1 MNQNNTVNIKIK
13 DIYPHPDN
21 PRKDLGDL
29 SELADSIKKKGI
41 MQNLTVIKGHFITG
55 DEWSEMAKEYKE
67 KPTEELRNKMNTI
80 HTGEWLE
87 TGYTLLIGH
96 RRCAAAKQAGIEEL
110 PCKVVTD
117 VSKKEQ
123 VAIMLEENM
132 QRNDLTIWEQ
142 ANGFQMMIDLGESE
156 EQIAEKTGFS
166 KTTVHHRLN
175 IAKLNQKELKKK
187 EQDEDFQL
195 SLKDLYELE
204 KVKDIQTRNKIL
216 REAYNSKNL
225 AIRAKNEA
233 EEEKRDEREK
243 TIRKMLEEKG
253 VKEAPK
259 EVKENYWNASK
270 WDTIQ
275 RFNLDEKPPK
285 SIRLKKTEEQ
295 KFYIRSYGWLYVI
308 TKIGKGKKE
317 LSPYEKQEQELKAK
331 KKKIKNILAESTAR
345 RKRLI
350 EDIIAGKADKV
361 KDETGEI
368 NLIWQAM
375 LQMDTCIFKGRL
387 IRFFIEKDEY
397 KATDEEKK
405 AAQEKIDKI
414 GTLSH
419 QMLIFMHTEM
429 TQITELI
436 NYKSEFNQERGEA
449 LLQGYK
455 ALEPYG
461 WYFATEEEKS
471 ILDGTNEM
479 YKKEEAAE

>member
-1 MNQNNTVNIKIK
+1 MNQNETKNIKIK

-29 SELADSIKKKGI
+29 SELTESIRKNGI
-41 MQNLTVIKGHFITG
+41 MQNMTVIPGHFITE
-55 DEWSEMAKEYKE
+55 DEWLEMEKEYKE

-96 RRCAAAKQAGIEEL
+96 RRCAAAKQAGIEEV
-110 PCKVVTD
+110 PCKIVAD

-142 ANGFQMMIDLGESE
+142 ANGFQMMLDLGESE
-156 EQIAEKTGFS
+156 EEIAEKTGFS

-187 EQDEDFQL
+187 EQDENFQL

-204 KVKDIQTRNKIL
+204 KVKNIRTRNKIL
-216 REAYNSKNL
+216 REAYDSKNL
-225 AIRAKNEA
+225 AIRAKSA
-233 EEEKRDEREK
+233 AVEEKRDEREK

-253 VKEAPK
+253 VKEATK
-259 EVKENYWNASK
+259 EAKESYWDASK

-275 RFNLDEKPPK
+275 RYNLDEKPPK

-317 LSPYEKQEQELKAK
+317 LSPWEQQERELKAK

-375 LQMDTCIFKGRL
+375 LQMNTCLFKGRL

-397 KATDEEKK
+397 KATDEEKR

>member
-1 MNQNNTVNIKIK
+1 MNQNNTVNIKIE

-55 DEWSEMAKEYKE
+55 DEWLEMEKEYKE

-80 HTGEWLE
+80 HSGEWLE
-87 TGYTLLIGH
+87 SGYTLIIGH

-110 PCKVVTD
+110 PCKVVTGM
-117 VSKKEQ
+117 SKKEQ
-123 VAIMLEENM
+123 VAVMLEENM

-142 ANGFQMMIDLGESE
+142 ANGFQMMIDLGQSE
-156 EQIAEKTGFS
+156 EEIAEKTGFS

-187 EQDEDFQL
+187 EQDENFQL

-204 KVKDIQTRNKIL
+204 KVKNIRTRNKIL
-216 REAYNSKNL
+216 REAFNSQNL
-225 AIRAKNEA
+225 ASRAKSA
-233 EEEKRDEREK
+233 AAEEKRDEREK

-253 VKEAPK
+253 VKKAPK
-259 EVKENYWNASK
+259 EAKKNYWDASE

-275 RFNLDEKPPK
+275 RYSLDEKPPK

-295 KFYIRSYGWLYVI
+295 KFYVRSYGYLNVI
-308 TKIGKGKKE
+308 TKTRKGKKE

-375 LQMDTCIFKGRL
+375 LQMDTCLFKRRL

>member
-1 MNQNNTVNIKIK
+1 MNQNKTMNIKIE

-80 HTGEWLE
+80 HTGEWIE

-96 RRCAAAKQAGIEEL
+96 RRCAAAKQAGIKEL

-142 ANGFQMMIDLGESE
+142 ANGFQMMLDLGENE

-187 EQDEDFQL
+187 EQDENFQL

-204 KVKDIQTRNKIL
+204 KVKDVKTRNRIL
-216 REAYNSKNL
+216 RDAYDSKNL
-225 AIRAKNEA
+225 AIRAKNEVIK
-233 EEEKRDEREK
+233 EKRNEREK
-243 TIRKMLEEKG
+243 SICKLLNEKG
-253 VKEAPK
+253 VEEASEK
-259 EVKENYWNASK
+259 IKNNYYKSGWEI
-270 WDTIQ
+270 IQ
-275 RFNLDEKPPK
+275 RYNLDEKPPK

-295 KFYIRSYGWLYVI
+295 KCYMRSYGWLYII
-308 TKIGKGKKE
+308 TKTGKRE
-317 LSPYEKQEQELKAK
+317 LSPYEKQERELKAK

-361 KDETGEI
+361 KDEIEEI
-368 NLIWQAM
+368 NLISQAM
-375 LQMDTCIFKGRL
+375 LQMDTCLFKRKL
-387 IRFFIEKDEY
+387 RQFFIEKDEY
-397 KATDEEKK
+397 NATDEEKK

-419 QMLIFMHTEM
+419 QMLILMHMEM
-429 TQITELI
+429 TQITELFD
-436 NYKSEFNQERGEA
+436 YKSEFNQEKGEA

-461 WYFATEEEKS
+461 WYFATDEEKS
-471 ILDGTNEM
+471 ILDGTNEV
-479 YKKEEAAE
+479 YKKEAAE

>member
-1 MNQNNTVNIKIK
+1 MNKNETTNIKIK

-29 SELADSIKKKGI
+29 SELTESIRKNGI
-41 MQNLTVIKGHFITG
+41 IQNLTVIPGHFIT
-55 DEWSEMAKEYKE
+55 DKEWSEMAKEYKE
-67 KPTEELRNKMNTI
+67 KPTQELRHKMNTI
-80 HTGEWLE
+80 HNGEWLE
-87 TGYTLLIGH
+87 SGYTLIIGH
-96 RRCAAAKQAGIEEL
+96 RRCAAAKQAGIEEV
-110 PCKVVTD
+110 PCKIVTD

-142 ANGFQMMIDLGESE
+142 ANGFQMMIDLGQSE
-156 EQIAEKTGFS
+156 EEIAEKTGFS

-187 EQDEDFQL
+187 EQDENFQL

-204 KVKDIQTRNKIL
+204 KVKNIRTRNKIL
-216 REAYNSKNL
+216 REAYDSKNL
-225 AIRAKNEA
+225 ASRARNA
-233 EEEKRDEREK
+233 AIEEKRGEREN

-259 EVKENYWNASK
+259 KAKDEYWNRSK

-275 RFNLDEKPPK
+275 SFDLDKEPPK
-285 SIRLKKTEEQ
+285 IIRLKKTEEQ
-295 KFYIRSYGWLYVI
+295 KFYLRTYRELVVLIKKKKR
-308 TKIGKGKKE
+308 KKE
-317 LSPYEKQEQELKAK
+317 LSQYEIQQQELKAK
-331 KKKIKNILAESTAR
+331 KEKIKNILAESTDR

-350 EDIIAGKADKV
+350 EDIIAGKVNGA
-361 KDETGEI
+361 KDEIGEI

-375 LQMDTCIFKGRL
+375 LQMNTLIYKSRL
-387 IRFFIEKDEY
+387 KEFFLGKDEY
-397 KATDEEKK
+397 KATQEEKE
-405 AAQEKIDKI
+405 AAQDKMDKI
-414 GTLSH
+414 GTLLH
-419 QMLIFMHTEM
+419 QMLIFMHEEM
-429 TQITELI
+429 QQITELI
-436 NYKSEFNQERGEA
+436 NYKSEFNQEKGEA

-479 YKKEEAAE
+479 YKKEEK